1 MTPEQHYAEAE
12 ALAQQGGSLRVDSNP
27 SLYLATAMLACTH
40 ALLAQGDP
48 ADLST
53 RGNDDPRPVL
63 PPGDDPR
70 AGAELEQLR
79 SAYMNRDG
87 WLLSLL
93 IAAVIITVVWLVAR

>member
-12 ALAQQGGSLRVDSNP
+12 ALAQQGGGLRVDSNP
-27 SLYLATAMLACTH
+27 SVYLATALLACTH

-48 ADLST
+48 ADL

-70 AGAELEQLR
+70 SGHLLPAASTSMG
-79 SAYMNRDG
+79 RDG
-87 WLLSLL
+87 WLLCLL
-93 IAAVIITVVWLVAR
+93 IAAVVLGVTWLVTR